1 MSKKPIKSNLFRFVT
16 LRSPQLIEDKKIGF
30 VSFPEGQGL
39 NNKALAAVKETTT
52 VAARNTALKGAYRTG
67 FTPVAGRKE
76 IRNEHKHLY
85 EFTSWLM
92 RNKSY
97 LSYASI
103 EANLFGAN
111 VLSVEEEL
119 VVWDNLFYQTIHKKS
134 ISVRERLIQLL
145 ITNQFLKAFI
155 AFRDSFSSEQGG
167 EIVFTDENEKEF
179 VRRANA
185 SVIIPKEVIISTQQ
199 QSKKA
204 VAKPSLEASNYMQ
217 ANLEVALAKDRIRQ
231 QEASLKEIVQVEVA
245 YKKAEKLRYDAA
257 LKIYETTIDQIQ
269 QDAVPE
275 VQTIVDSKTGFQ
287 KRLKTYPELQLP
299 KFEFEKETEL
309 VKSDGAVFSAKTLEL
324 LNSDE
329 LKVYDTFS
337 EVKAVLKS
345 NVKKEYQLV
354 YQKTPQD
361 IKEVAVRGAKIPIDP
376 MKGGQLYSFT
386 GMVMPFRVGNK
397 SAMSMSLNAGYA
409 NASVTGVTYELK
421 KTDGTLVASGTEV
434 RVFTG
439 SSNLVNLSFFSDGEN
454 LTSGMRVF
462 SGELML
468 SNGVALEFNAV
479 LFVDTLGNSRSTE
492 GRGFMGDY
500 SGVATKVVAGE
511 GDASTGGDIP
521 AGDAL
526 EDVGDGVLYGISQ
539 LGIADFRRVEQ
550 EVCCYVPGEV
560 SHIENIMA
568 REYKERSTR
577 NLTSAE
583 QTTEK
588 SSEKE
593 VENLTDTSSTERNEL
608 QSETSSIVNSDN
620 ATSFGANASVTS
632 ELGFGTLS
640 TGANFNSSSSNSA
653 SNSNLEAQ
661 TYAQEVTER
670 ALERVVQKVSTKRTS
685 RVLKEF
691 EENNTHGFD
700 NRKGDKHVTGV
711 YRWVDK
717 IYKNKLINYG
727 KRLMYEFA
735 LPEPAKFFIKSYLDV
750 GGNDDKTPEGLIIPK
765 KPIHP
770 SKLTTG
776 IKNAGE
782 LRENNYQRLAAEY
795 NAEVPTFLEEDIKVN
810 KSFKV
815 NYKKTTGS
823 GAQEGDSISDKIDLP
838 KGYVLEE
845 YIISGGFF
853 SDGAGDVNGGEVY
866 ISVGGETYY
875 TKGNKVFN
883 FESKKYSLFSKGI
896 KDSLAVSAATWD
908 MFSISFNVEA
918 KCKVSDEANQQWQ
931 NETYKAIIDAYN
943 ERLQEYNEFIVN
955 QNIGKE
961 PSEKKKEL
969 SSQINRGIEK
979 RELKRIAIDLIAKA
993 HSVEVSRDNYRDDK
1007 GIISNKYVARSSDFD
1022 EHARTVKF
1030 FEQAF
1035 DWEIMAY
1042 TFYPYFYGAEG
1053 NWDANFEY
1061 NEGSDPIFQAF
1072 LQSGMARSVVPVR
1085 PGFEEAVNWYMKTGE
1100 IWNGQGMVTDTDD
1113 DLYVSVAEEMQTI
1126 EGEVE
1131 GVWETRVP
1139 TSLTVLQADSVALNE
1154 GGLPCNPD
1162 CGEGGMFDSVKTS
1175 PDGVDFDIVGQN
1187 NNVA

>member
-16 LRSPQLIEDKKIGF
+16 LRSPQLIEDKEIGF
-30 VSFPEGQGL
+30 VSFPEGQSL
-39 NNKALAAVKETTT
+39 NNKALTAVSGATT
-52 VAARNTALKGAYRTG
+52 VAARKIALKGAYNTG
-67 FTPVAGRKE
+67 FTPVAGRKG

-111 VLSVEEEL
+111 VLSLEEEL

-185 SVIIPKEVIISTQQ
+185 SVIVPKEVIISTQQ
-199 QSKKA
+199 QLKKA

-231 QEASLKEIVQVEVA
+231 QEASLKEIAQAEVA

-287 KRLKTYPELQLP
+287 KRSKTYPELQLP

-309 VKSDGAVFSAKTLEL
+309 VKGEGTVFSAKTLEL

-337 EVKAVLKS
+337 EVKTALKS

-361 IKEVAVRGAKIPIDP
+361 IKEVAVRGAKIPVDP

-409 NASVTGVTYELK
+409 NASVTDVTYELK

-439 SSNLVNLSFFSDGEN
+439 SGNLVNLSFFSDGEN

-462 SGELML
+462 SGKLTL
-468 SNGVALEFNAV
+468 SNGVALEFNAA
-479 LFVDTLGNSRSTE
+479 LFVDALDNSRSTE
-492 GRGFMGDY
+492 GRDFMGSY
-500 SGVATKVVAGE
+500 SGVATKVVASE
-511 GDASTGGDIP
+511 GDANTGGDIST
-521 AGDAL
+521 GDVL
-526 EDVGDGVLYGISQ
+526 EDAGDGVLYGISQ

-588 SSEKE
+588 NSEKE

-608 QSETSSIVNSDN
+608 QSETSSILNSDN
-620 ATSFGANASVTS
+620 ATSFGANASVS
-632 ELGFGTLS
+632 GGKFGITFS
-640 TGANFNSSSSNSA
+640 AGVNFNSSSSNSA
-653 SNSNLEAQ
+653 SNSNSEAQ

-685 RVLKEF
+685 RILKEF

-700 NRKGDKHVTGV
+700 NRKGDTHVTGV

-735 LPEPAKFFIKSYLDV
+735 LPEPAKFFIKSYLE
-750 GGNDDKTPEGLIIPK
+750 NDHEDKKTNVGLIVPK

-770 SKLTTG
+770 SKLKVSRFNVNGDEEGEG
-776 IKNAGE
+776 IVASSDINEG
-782 LRENNYQRLAAEY
+782 NYQYVSSIYGVEAKSIIERY
-795 NAEVPTFLEEDIKVN
+795 NFTGTSFT
-810 KSFKV
+810 KSSQGGDGDKW
-815 NYKKTTGS
+815 NGKASK
-823 GAQEGDSISDKIDLP
+823 DSIRIP
-838 KGYVLEE
+838 KGYKAVQVKT
-845 YIISGGFF
+845 SGAKHYEG
-853 SDGAGDVNGGEVY
+853 VVRVT
-866 ISVGGETYY
+866 VGGLNMTLNSEYFQGIHPHY
-875 TKGNKVFN
+875 LSDIPVSVHFDGVWLGNV
-883 FESKKYSLFSKGI
+883 
-896 KDSLAVSAATWD
+896 
-908 MFSISFNVEA
+908 NVVVKCERTEEA
-918 KCKVSDEANQQWQ
+918 YEQWQ
-931 NETYKAIIDAYN
+931 NETYKAIIDAYD
-943 ERLQEYNEFIVN
+943 ERLRDYNEFVLKQVIEGEEDEN
-955 QNIGKE
+955 
-961 PSEKKKEL
+961 KKEL

-1053 NWDANFEY
+1053 NWDANFDY

-1131 GVWETRVP
+1131 GTWETRVP